1 MGEYENDFAEWP
13 TPDASWMADIT
24 IAVPFD
30 VEINHYVAQE
40 RLHGIIDN
48 MRDENGSL
56 RHQLTRERNENARLR
71 GEVGELT
78 AIIDRLTAKTEG
90 GE

>member
-1 MGEYENDFAEWP
+1 MGKYENDFANDFA
-13 TPDASWMADIT
+13 DAWKDQDIT
-24 IAVPFD
+24 VPLRVELGHYETIATL
-30 VEINHYVAQE
+30 N
-40 RLHGIIDN
+40 GIIDN

-56 RHQLTRERNENARLR
+56 RHQLTCERNENARLR

>member
-1 MGEYENDFAEWP
+1 
-13 TPDASWMADIT
+13 
-24 IAVPFD
+24 
-30 VEINHYVAQE
+30 
-40 RLHGIIDN
+40 

-56 RHQLTRERNENARLR
+56 RHQLTCERNENARLR
-71 GEVGELT
+71 DEVRELT

>member
-1 MGEYENDFAEWP
+1 MGEYQNDFANDFA
-13 TPDASWMADIT
+13 DAWKDQDIT
-24 IAVPFD
+24 VPLRVELGHYETIATL
-30 VEINHYVAQE
+30 N
-40 RLHGIIDN
+40 GIIEN

-56 RHQLTRERNENARLR
+56 RHQLTSERNENARLR